1 MAGLQPAERVAR
13 ADAHGGC
20 SGDERL
26 MEKWLDPVAQ
36 GRISTR
42 EQTQTFDSGS
52 ADDVAFV
59 FTELP
64 EDFGSESDLLV
75 SAG

>member
-13 ADAHGGC
+13 ADTHGGC
-20 SGDERL
+20 SADERL
-26 MEKWLDPVAQ
+26 MEKWLNPAAYGWVA
-36 GRISTR
+36 TR
-42 EQTQTFDSGS
+42 EQAETFDGGS

-64 EDFGSESDLLV
+64 EDFGSEADV
-75 SAG
+75 